1 MVGPR
6 RGVLPRMVWAVIVGM
21 FLGALLTKIAVIFMP
36 DSAARDFLTTSVSA
50 SLGPLSIDLIA
61 VCYVADGSQ
70 GSVALFQADPGDPKG
85 VVLMA
90 HATRR
95 NALGGMARHCQR
107 SACRILPK
115 QT

>member
-6 RGVLPRMVWAVIVGM
+6 RGVLPRMVWAVIVGV

-61 VCYVADGSQ
+61 VAFVIGPLTIS
-70 GSVALFQADPGDPKG
+70 L
-85 VVLMA
+85 
-90 HATRR
+90 
-95 NALGGMARHCQR
+95 NALSLVGVLIVGLVMR
-107 SACRILPK
+107 SWF
-115 QT
+115 

>member
-50 SLGPLSIDLIA
+50 SLGTLSIDLIA
-61 VCYVADGSQ
+61 VAFVIGPLTIS
-70 GSVALFQADPGDPKG
+70 L
-85 VVLMA
+85 
-90 HATRR
+90 
-95 NALGGMARHCQR
+95 NALSLVGVLLVGLVMR
-107 SACRILPK
+107 SWF
-115 QT
+115 